1 MQEKIG
7 MVQEV
12 GFHPARLRKWRQAI
26 VNNFSTDIT
35 YKDSVKALA
44 ELIQTDPSVK
54 LLVNQMLDQEKALN
68 PILGNIANVNMMLF
82 GINYLIQQPI
92 IYYDKD
98 LVGIPLAAW
107 FTGLDATLAGQTL
120 FRYPKWN
127 DAIS

>member
-1 MQEKIG
+1 
-7 MVQEV
+7 
-12 GFHPARLRKWRQAI
+12 
-26 VNNFSTDIT
+26 
-35 YKDSVKALA
+35 
-44 ELIQTDPSVK
+44 
-54 LLVNQMLDQEKALN
+54 
-68 PILGNIANVNMMLF
+68 MLF

-127 DAIS
+127 DAISAVLTTYHKYLNSQDSWPIKDNSCIDRGQKSCAPLDKKKGENSEDKTDEI